1 VHRGRAVCSAVAGMT
16 SGCSA
21 AAVEP
26 IDRLRT
32 ICVLPKSGARDRE
45 TSETDQIRKTKIDK
59 TKIGEAWILRGT
71 CEIDG
76 RAPLHAIVVLAA

>member
-1 VHRGRAVCSAVAGMT
+1 LHRGGAVCSAVAGMT

-32 ICVLPKSGARDRE
+32 IRALPKSGARDRE
-45 TSETDQIRKTKIDK
+45 TSEIDQIHKTKIGEA
-59 TKIGEAWILRGT
+59 KIGEAWILRSPR
-71 CEIDG
+71 EIDG
-76 RAPLHAIVVLAA
+76 RALLHEIVVLAA

>member
-1 VHRGRAVCSAVAGMT
+1 MHRGRAVCSAVAGMT

-26 IDRLRT
+26 IDRLGT

-45 TSETDQIRKTKIDK
+45 TSETDQIRKTKI
-59 TKIGEAWILRGT
+59 GEAGILRGT

-76 RAPLHAIVVLAA
+76 PAALHAIVVLAA